1 MRIVVTGTRG
11 IPGIEGGVET
21 HCENLYPLVQ
31 DERHEVIV
39 VRRPQHARDKKTEYR
54 GVYIKDI
61 AVLRNKYLE
70 AFMHTFLSV
79 LYAKKVKADIVHI
92 HAIGPALMVP
102 LARLLGMKVVVTH
115 HGEDYKQ
122 AKWGKVA
129 KWVLRFGERCAVRYA
144 SHIIVVSQS
153 IKQMLCE
160 KYSACTNVS
169 LIYNG
174 VDKVHSDELDE
185 EYIKTLH
192 VADKGYILAVGRLT
206 RGKAF
211 DTLIKAFRQLS
222 FTSLQLVIAGGVQ
235 KGEERYAEL
244 LKSLA
249 GEDKRI
255 HLLGFVDKS
264 NLAQL
269 YAHARLFVLPS
280 SHEGLPIALLEAM
293 SHKCQVLVS
302 RIPANEEVCLPEDC
316 YFECGNV
323 QDLCRTME
331 KRLQSGTN
339 ERCSYDM
346 SRYDWKQI
354 AEATRNVYDIIM
366 PRQ

>member
-11 IPGIEGGVET
+11 IPRIEGGVET
-21 HCENLYPLVQ
+21 HCENLYPLIQ
-31 DERHEVIV
+31 DECHEVIV
-39 VRRPQHARDKKTEYR
+39 VRRPLYARDKTTEYR
-54 GVYIKDI
+54 EVRIKDI
-61 AVLRNKYLE
+61 AVPRSKYLE
-70 AFMHTFLSV
+70 AFLHTLLSV

-92 HAIGPALMVP
+92 HAIGPAL
-102 LARLLGMKVVVTH
+102 LAPVAHWLGMKVVVTH
-115 HGEDYKQ
+115 HGEDYNR

-129 KWVLRFGERCAVRYA
+129 KWMLRMGERCAA
-144 SHIIVVSQS
+144 HHADHIIVISEP
-153 IKQMLCE
+153 IKKLLYE
-160 KYSACTNVS
+160 KYPFYSNVS
-169 LIYNG
+169 LIHNG
-174 VDKVHSDELDE
+174 ISELQLHSANCD
-185 EYIKTLH
+185 YINRLH
-192 VADKGYILAVGRLT
+192 LIDNGYILAVGRLV
-206 RGKAF
+206 KEKEF